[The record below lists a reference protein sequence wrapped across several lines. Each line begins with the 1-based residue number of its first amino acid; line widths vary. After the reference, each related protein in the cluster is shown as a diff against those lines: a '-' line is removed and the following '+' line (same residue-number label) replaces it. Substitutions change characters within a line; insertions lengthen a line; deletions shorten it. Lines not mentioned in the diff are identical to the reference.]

1 MLNKVVLMGRLTRDP
16 ELRRTQSGIAV
27 TSFTLAVDRDF
38 ASRGEE
44 RQADFFDITCWRQT
58 AEFTSKWFHKG
69 QLVAVAGRLQQR
81 KWQDK
86 DGNNRVS
93 VEIVADEA
101 HFAERRQ
108 DSPSAG
114 ESYGVPPRA
123 ENTPAPSALE
133 APSSFAE
140 LEDDED
146 DLPF

>member
-1 MLNKVVLMGRLTRDP
+1 MLNKVVLMGRLTKDP
-16 ELRRTQSGIAV
+16 ELRRTQSGVAV
-27 TSFTLAVDRDF
+27 TSFALAVDRDF

-44 RQADFFDITCWRQT
+44 RQTDFIDITCWRQT

-69 QLVAVAGRLQQR
+69 QLVAIAGRLQQR

-86 DGNNRVS
+86 DGNNRISYEV
-93 VEIVADEA
+93 VADEA

-108 DSPSAG
+108 DSPSPN
-114 ESYGVPPRA
+114 ETYGVPPRA
-123 ENTPAPSALE
+123 SDTAASPSLS

-140 LEDDED
+140 LEDDDD